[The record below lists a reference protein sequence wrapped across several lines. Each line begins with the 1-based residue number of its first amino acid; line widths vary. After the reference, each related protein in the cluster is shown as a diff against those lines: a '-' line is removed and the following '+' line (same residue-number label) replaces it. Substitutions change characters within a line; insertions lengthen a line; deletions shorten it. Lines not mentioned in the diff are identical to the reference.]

1 MTADSHHRR
10 LAPLKWGTIGV
21 AFMILALAAFY
32 GLDERIAGYV
42 VAALVVSCL
51 ANLWA
56 GILARQPRLAAE
68 HGTSRTVP

>member
-1 MTADSHHRR
+1 
-10 LAPLKWGTIGV
+10 
-21 AFMILALAAFY
+21 MILALAAFY

-42 VAALVVSCL
+42 VAAFVVSCL